1 MHATFNGVLRPD
13 QREALEA
20 ITKHD
25 FGMLIAPT
33 AFGKTVTAAA
43 IIAKRKV
50 STLVI
55 VHRADL
61 MRQWQER
68 LGSFVELD
76 EQKIGLIGAGKK
88 QPTGMLD
95 IAVIQSLARHD
106 DLPELF
112 SQYGQVIIDEA
123 HHLTAETFEAVLK
136 QASARYVLGL
146 SATPVRSNGHH
157 PIIFMQS
164 GPVRHIAKRPAHVP
178 DRLMVQG
185 PASSDSVHCAA
196 RQYSRGHSAAGRG
209 RRPKRMH
216 RRRRDQCLEKWAQ
229 GAVADQKNG
238 TP

>member
-1 MHATFNGVLRPD
+1 MGQRMHATFNGVLRPD

-76 EQKIGLIGAGKK
+76 EQK
-88 QPTGMLD
+88 
-95 IAVIQSLARHD
+95 LA
-106 DLPELF
+106 
-112 SQYGQVIIDEA
+112 
-123 HHLTAETFEAVLK
+123 
-136 QASARYVLGL
+136 
-146 SATPVRSNGHH
+146 
-157 PIIFMQS
+157 
-164 GPVRHIAKRPAHVP
+164 
-178 DRLMVQG
+178 
-185 PASSDSVHCAA
+185 
-196 RQYSRGHSAAGRG
+196 
-209 RRPKRMH
+209 
-216 RRRRDQCLEKWAQ
+216 
-229 GAVADQKNG
+229 
-238 TP
+238 